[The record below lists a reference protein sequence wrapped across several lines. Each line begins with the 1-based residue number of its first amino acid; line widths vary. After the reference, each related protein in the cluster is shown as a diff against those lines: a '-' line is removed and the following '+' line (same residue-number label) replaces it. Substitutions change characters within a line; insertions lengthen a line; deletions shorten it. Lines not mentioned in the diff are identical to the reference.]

1 MKKTSEK
8 ISEKAA
14 VMAAFLMENSQ
25 KVGKVDKNGQNQVRQ
40 VVPLEIK
47 SGKDYKRHSALNN
60 VLECEEYQISEGYI
74 FSE

>member
-25 KVGKVDKNGQNQVRQ
+25 KVGKVDKNGQKQVRK
-40 VVPLEIK
+40 VDEN
-47 SGKDYKRHSALNN
+47 S
-60 VLECEEYQISEGYI
+60 
-74 FSE
+74 